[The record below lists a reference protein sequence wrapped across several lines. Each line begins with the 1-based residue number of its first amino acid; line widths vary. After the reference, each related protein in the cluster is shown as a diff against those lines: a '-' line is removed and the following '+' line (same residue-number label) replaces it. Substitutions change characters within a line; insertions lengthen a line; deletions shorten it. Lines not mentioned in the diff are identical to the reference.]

1 VIPETVSHYR
11 VLKRLGGGGMGEVYS
26 AEDVRLGRRVALKF
40 LPDGIAWDRTA
51 LARFQREARA
61 ASALNHPHIC
71 TIYDVD
77 EAGGRPFLAME
88 LLEGATL
95 RELISGKPLGVSR
108 IIDLGVQIA
117 DALAV
122 AHSKGVIHR
131 DIKPANI
138 FVTNGGQAKLLDF
151 GLAKVATDSAAATQ
165 GATSTAVTS
174 PAVTTDLTTPGT
186 AVGTLTY
193 MSPEQAR
200 GQEVDARSDVFSF
213 GEVLYEM
220 ATGEQPFGG
229 PTLAVM
235 FDAMLNKPPV
245 RPSILNPQ
253 VPQGL
258 EDVILK
264 ALEKDR
270 NLRYQSAGELQAD
283 LRRLQQGSTSDGRL
297 DGDGTTWIR
306 LALGSLALV
315 ALALTL
321 WIVVGKIRTSSMPA
335 VTNLAIVPVG
345 GAAAD
350 STIQSI
356 CDGLAENV
364 ASRFT
369 QLPQFRESLA
379 LVPMSEIHAFSVDSA
394 SRAGRLFK
402 VDRVATVS
410 LQGEGAALRLTINVI
425 DPRALRQLDSR
436 QIPGHTAA
444 ISALEQESAI
454 QLAEMLH
461 VSVTPAALKSSAIGD
476 TTDAAAALLYIEGR
490 GSLLRPD
497 KAGNVDAAV
506 GCFERAIRRD
516 PAYALAY
523 AALGKA
529 YWRKYR
535 STDDQNWI
543 QPAVGNCTHALGL
556 ASELEPAHVTL
567 GMIYAGTGE
576 NARAREEYLK
586 ALEIDPRDAEALRGL
601 AETYAVM
608 GQFEL
613 AENTYKEAIGLQPN
627 LWTLYIDLGWFY
639 YGRSRYA
646 DALSEWKK
654 VTALVPDNSW
664 GYTNLGAAYLRMR
677 RLPDARRMFEKSI
690 ALEPEDAGAASNL
703 GTAFFL
709 EGNYR
714 EASLNYQK
722 ALKLGEHSYVIWG
735 NLGESL
741 LRLGKKQEALDSFRQ
756 AAKLAEEQ
764 IRLNPR
770 DVNTIARLAS
780 YQVSLGSRA
789 EAEVSIRKAL
799 AVGMPN
805 GELLYQ
811 AAQVYEMLGKR
822 QEALKCVTDALAQ
835 GFPLETI
842 EKSFELRS
850 LRNDPQYARFL
861 HERERK

>member
-1 VIPETVSHYR
+1 
-11 VLKRLGGGGMGEVYS
+11 MGEVYS
-26 AEDVRLGRRVALKF
+26 AEDVRLGRPVALKF
-40 LPDGIAWDRTA
+40 LPDSIARDPIA
-51 LARFQREARA
+51 LGRFQREARA

-88 LLEGATL
+88 LLEGTTL
-95 RELISGKPLGVSR
+95 RELISGKPLGVNR
-108 IIDLGVQIA
+108 IVDLGIQIA
-117 DALAV
+117 DALNV

-138 FVTNGGQAKLLDF
+138 FVTNGDQAKLLDF
-151 GLAKVATDSAAATQ
+151 GLAKVATDPTAVTQ
-165 GATSTAVTS
+165 GATSTAATS
-174 PAVTTDLTTPGT
+174 PGVTTDLTTPGT

-200 GQEVDARSDVFSF
+200 GQEVDARSDIFSF

-245 RPSILNPQ
+245 RPSVLNPEIS
-253 VPQGL
+253 QGL

-283 LRRLQQGSTSDGRL
+283 LRRLQQGRTPEGWL
-297 DGDGTTWIR
+297 DGSPARVR

-315 ALALTL
+315 VLALTL
-321 WIVVGKIRTSSMPA
+321 WIVIGKIRTPSMPA
-335 VTNLAIVPVG
+335 VMNLAIVPLG

-369 QLPQFRESLA
+369 QLPQFRQSLA
-379 LVPMSEIHAFSVDSA
+379 LVPMSEIHAFDVDSA

-410 LQGEGAALRLTINVI
+410 LQGDAELLRLTINLI
-425 DPRALRQLDSR
+425 DPRALRQIDSR
-436 QIPGHTAA
+436 QIPGQKAA

-461 VSVTPAALKSSAIGD
+461 VNASPAAFKSSAIGS
-476 TTDAAAALLYIEGR
+476 TADAAAALLYTEGR

-497 KAGNVDAAV
+497 KAGNTDTAV

-529 YWRKYR
+529 YWLKYR
-535 STDDQNWI
+535 ATEDQNWI
-543 QPAVGNCTHALGL
+543 EPAVSNCTRSLEL
-556 ASELEPAHVTL
+556 APRLVPAHVTL
-567 GMIYAGTGE
+567 GVIYAGTGE

-586 ALEIDPRDAEALRGL
+586 ALEIDGNDGEALRGL

-608 GQFEL
+608 GLFDQ
-613 AENTYKEAIGLQPN
+613 AESTYKEAIRLQPN
-627 LWTLYIDLGWFY
+627 LWTLYVDLGWFY

-646 DALSEWKK
+646 DALAEWTK
-654 VTALVPDNSW
+654 VTDLVPDNSW

-677 RLPDARRMFEKSI
+677 RFPDARRMFAKAI
-690 ALEPEDAGAASNL
+690 ALEPEDAAVVSNL

-722 ALKLGEHSYVIWG
+722 ALKLGEHSYIIWG

-741 LRLGKKQEALDSFRQ
+741 LRLGNKQEAMDSFRQ
-756 AAKLAEEQ
+756 AAKLAGEQ
-764 IRLNPR
+764 IKVNPR
-770 DVNTIARLAS
+770 DSNAFARLAS
-780 YQVSLGSRA
+780 YQASLELRA
-789 EAEVSIRKAL
+789 EAAASIGRAL
-799 AVGMPN
+799 AVGTPD

-822 QEALKCVTDALAQ
+822 EEALKCVADALAQ

-842 EKSFELRS
+842 GSSHELRD
-850 LRNDPQYARFL
+850 LRKDSRYIQML
-861 HERERK
+861 QDRKKG